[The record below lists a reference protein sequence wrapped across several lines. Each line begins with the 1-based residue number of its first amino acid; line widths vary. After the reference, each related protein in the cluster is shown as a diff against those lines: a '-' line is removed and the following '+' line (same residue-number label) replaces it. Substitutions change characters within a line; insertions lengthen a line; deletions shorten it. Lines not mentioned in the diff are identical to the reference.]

1 MDFEWDEE
9 KAASNLKKH
18 GISFPLA
25 RYVFADDRRIER
37 PDDREEYQEERWLT
51 VGRIAVR
58 EVAVV
63 FTIREGKIRI
73 ISARKADLNER
84 EEYWRNS

>member
-18 GISFPLA
+18 GISFSLA
-25 RYVFADDRRIER
+25 RFVFADERRIER
-37 PDDREEYQEERWLT
+37 LDVREEYQEERLLT
-51 VGRIAVR
+51 AGRIAVR

-63 FTIREGKIRI
+63 FTIREKKIRI
-73 ISARKADLNER
+73 ISARKADISER
-84 EEYWRNS
+84 EEYWRNG